1 MIRVVV
7 ADDQALVRTGIR
19 KILESEPDI
28 EVVAEAEDGKSAALL
43 ARIHRPHVVLMDIR
57 MPKLNGLE
65 ATTAILKE
73 SGGATRVVILT
84 TFDLDEYVYRALR
97 AGASG
102 FLLKTS
108 PAERLIHA
116 LHAAVEGDAVL
127 APSVTRR
134 LIDHIAHE
142 PDAISPPQR
151 FQALTSRET
160 EVLNCL
166 AKGLT
171 NAEIAAHLHVA
182 PATVKTHIASLLQ
195 KLQVRDRVQLVIA
208 SYEAG
213 IVIPHGSEDAPR
225 TDSN

>member
-1 MIRVVV
+1 VITVLV

-28 EVVAEAEDGKSAALL
+28 EVVGEAADGRAAARL
-43 ARIHRPHVVLMDIR
+43 ARSLRPDLVLMDIR
-57 MPKLNGLE
+57 MPELNGLD
-65 ATTAILKE
+65 ATTVILEE
-73 SGGATRVVILT
+73 SGGATRVVILS
-84 TFDLDEYVYRALR
+84 TFDLDDYVFRALR

-108 PAERLIHA
+108 PAERLVHA

-134 LIDHIAHE
+134 LIDHVASQ
-142 PDAISPPQR
+142 PAPMAPPQR
-151 FQALTSRET
+151 FEALTPRES

-166 AKGLT
+166 ARGLA
-171 NAEIAAHLHVA
+171 NAEIAAHLHLA

-208 SYEAG
+208 AYQAG
-213 IVIPHGSEDAPR
+213 VVTPHGK
-225 TDSN
+225 